1 MAVKFMLVKGEIKSR
16 NHYGMYYA
24 HTIRGAELTLE
35 QIEERIQAN
44 CSAKVSDVR
53 MVMAELFSTI
63 RLALSEGQV
72 VNLGDLGKL

>member
-1 MAVKFMLVKGEIKSR
+1 MAVKFKLQKSGMKSR

-53 MVMAELFSTI
+53 MVMA
-63 RLALSEGQV
+63 
-72 VNLGDLGKL
+72 

>member
-44 CSAKVSDVR
+44 CSA
-53 MVMAELFSTI
+53 
-63 RLALSEGQV
+63 
-72 VNLGDLGKL
+72 